1 MQFNSETDLKSF
13 GDNQLLANLENHF
26 ALERRLTRTIL
37 LHLKEV
43 HARRLYAKRGFPNIF
58 WMLVKHFKQSETA
71 ANQRV
76 KALELML
83 AVPMVE
89 ERIVS
94 GELNLSTLAMAQR
107 HISQQEK
114 ITKKKLSK
122 EEKAEIVESISA
134 KTMTEAEI
142 ELFKLLPESASAPR
156 TVERRVSEDG
166 VRMSITMSN
175 KMHANMV
182 RLQEI
187 WAHVDSTMDPV
198 NVIGRAF
205 EIALNKVD
213 PLRRKARTE
222 KRKTKDGEQKAHKP
236 KNFDPHDSKAEKASN
251 TSQSFADSAK
261 HCVSEDAAKDKNPI
275 KKVTIKQTFKRPN
288 YYSKELDRQLWQRA
302 GGRCEWIDPS
312 TGKRCDCSF
321 GVQREHVIPI
331 ARGGT
336 NDLSNLQLLCR
347 THNLLR
353 AREVFG
359 DQKIDNHQKRRE

>member
-43 HARRLYAKRGFPNIF
+43 HARHLYAKRGFPNIF

-83 AVPMVE
+83 AVPIVE

-122 EEKAEIVESISA
+122 EEKAEIVESISS
-134 KTMTEAEI
+134 KTITEAEI

-166 VRMSITMSN
+166 VRMSITLSN

-187 WAHVDSTMDPV
+187 WAHVDPTMDPV
-198 NVIGRAF
+198 EVIGRAF

-236 KNFDPHDSKAEKASN
+236 KNFDPHDSKAGKTSN
-251 TSQSFADSAK
+251 TSTQSFADSA
-261 HCVSEDAAKDKNPI
+261 I
-275 KKVTIKQTFKRPN
+275 QKVTIKQTFKRPN

-312 TGKRCDCSF
+312 NGKRCDCSF

-359 DQKIDNHQKRRE
+359 DQKIDNHQKRRD